1 MPRYVATLVGLSSIL
16 LCGAGLASA
25 QTRDARPQLDSRESG
40 VRVGRIHGVVRDEV
54 GATVAGASVVAM
66 GVAPLPVSARSDA
79 SGRFTLALAP
89 GEYIL
94 RASRQGYISNYRE
107 PIRIQLSTQL
117 ERNIV
122 LIHADRQTRLILAGS
137 VFAGDAADPE
147 TIDDS
152 LEEPADHPHDEAA
165 WRLRHLPPTALR
177 DVAIA
182 RADERTSS
190 SFRPRLSF
198 VDWAMGESARAAAS
212 FFTNTDF
219 TGQVNFLTTSSL
231 AAAGGWMPAELP
243 HGVAYIAVGAP
254 VGSAGDWS
262 VRGALSAS
270 AIASWVVLG
279 EYTARSEQPH
289 AFRVGVSYS
298 SQPAAAGS
306 ELTPMGVSDRMRSVG
321 GMYGFDR
328 WRVRS
333 GLEVDYGMRVDR
345 YDYVSDAG
353 FVSPQLGLRVR
364 VLPRTRAMVSAF
376 ERVLAPGANEFL
388 PPAAAG
394 PWLPPERTFSPFVDG
409 AAFRAEH
416 VRDLHVGLEQ
426 QLSRS
431 SDGPV
436 VQVQRFRQSTRDQ
449 IATLFGLDSE
459 RGVGHYYVATPGDV
473 VADGWTVGLSGPLL
487 PRIKGVVEYTNGD
500 ARWSSDAEAA
510 AIAAL
515 VPSVARLGRERL
527 RDLNA
532 SLNATI
538 PETSTKLVMAYRLT
552 ERAAMELPGTA
563 GVATGRFD
571 VEVRQAL
578 PLHLTRSSRTELVI
592 ILRNLSRDAGDSGSL
607 YDELLTVAPPM
618 RIMGGVQVRF

>member
-1 MPRYVATLVGLSSIL
+1 MPRYVATVVGLSTIL

-25 QTRDARPQLDSRESG
+25 QTRDAQFADREAG
-40 VRVGRIHGVVRDEV
+40 ARGGRIHGVVRDEA

-79 SGRFTLALAP
+79 SGQFTLALAP

-94 RASRQGYISNYRE
+94 RASRQGYISTYRE
-107 PIRIQLSTQL
+107 PIRIQLRTRL

-122 LIHADRQTRLILAGS
+122 LIHADRRTRLILAGS

-147 TIDDS
+147 TVDESVDDS
-152 LEEPADHPHDEAA
+152 SDHGHGEAA
-165 WRLRHLPPTALR
+165 WRLRHLAPTALR
-177 DVAIA
+177 DVAA
-182 RADERTSS
+182 ASADERTSS
-190 SFRPRLSF
+190 SFRPRPSF

-231 AAAGGWMPAELP
+231 AAAGSWMPAELP

-270 AIASWVVLG
+270 AVASWVVMG

-298 SQPAAAGS
+298 SQPTAAGS
-306 ELTPMGVSDRMRSVG
+306 ELTPIGVSDRMRSVG
-321 GMYGFDR
+321 GMYGSDR

-353 FVSPQLGLRVR
+353 FVSPQVGLRVR
-364 VLPRTRAMVSAF
+364 VLPRTRATVSASD
-376 ERVLAPGANEFL
+376 RVLAPGANEFL

-394 PWLPPERTFSPFVDG
+394 PWLPPERTFSPLVDG

-426 QLSRS
+426 QLSHS
-431 SDGPV
+431 TDGPV
-436 VQVQRFRQSTRDQ
+436 IDVQRFRQSTRDQ
-449 IATLFGLDSE
+449 VATLFGLDSE

-473 VADGWTVGLSGPLL
+473 VADGWTVGVSGPLL

-500 ARWSSDAEAA
+500 ARWTSDAEAA

-515 VPSVARLGRERL
+515 VPSMERLGRERL
-527 RDLNA
+527 QDLST
-532 SLNATI
+532 SLSATI
-538 PETSTKLVMAYRLT
+538 PETSTKLVMAYRVT
-552 ERAAMELPGTA
+552 ERTAMESSVGTS
-563 GVATGRFD
+563 GIATGRFD

-578 PLHLTRSSRTELVI
+578 PLHVTRSSRTELVV
-592 ILRNLSRDAGDSGSL
+592 ILRNLSRDAGDAGSL